1 VFHGSILDP
10 LLFLC
15 YINDIYKAT
24 ELAIFLFANDT
35 SCLDEHKNLHTL
47 IACVNTELQN
57 LAVWFKANQMAV
69 NVNKTN
75 YIIFQTRGKIID
87 ADIPNIVFNSN
98 DPDSPLQCP
107 NLFISLIAFMT
118 IIQTLNSEAISS

>member
-1 VFHGSILDP
+1 MFQASILGP
-10 LLFLC
+10 FLFLC

-24 ELAIFLFANDT
+24 ELATFLFDDNT
-35 SCLDEHKNLHTL
+35 LCLAEHNLHTL

-57 LAVWFKANQMAV
+57 LAVWFKANKMAV

-75 YIIFQTRGKIID
+75 YINFQTRGKIID

-98 DPDSPLQCP
+98 NPDSPLQC
-107 NLFISLIAFMT
+107 NLFISLTTFMT
-118 IIQTLNSEAISS
+118 VIQTLNSKAISS

>member
-1 VFHGSILDP
+1 VDCGVFQGSILGP
-10 LLFLC
+10 FLFFC

-24 ELAIFLFANDT
+24 EPATFLFANDT

-69 NVNKTN
+69 NVNNTN
-75 YIIFQTRGKIID
+75 YIIFFKSWKD
-87 ADIPNIVFNSN
+87 HK
-98 DPDSPLQCP
+98 C
-107 NLFISLIAFMT
+107 
-118 IIQTLNSEAISS
+118 